1 MSAFPQYG
9 DKDFSR
15 FKHYIHSDRRYFEE
29 EVFDPKDCMIDY
41 ALQTKI
47 VKRSDKRLSD
57 DNFTY
62 KDWSLG
68 VYSKSR
74 NLLISPEECYK
85 NESYK
90 RDSLTDLFKKDRYI

>member
-1 MSAFPQYG
+1 MVIRTLV
-9 DKDFSR
+9 DL
-15 FKHYIHSDRRYFEE
+15 KHYIPTVEDILK

-62 KDWSLG
+62 KD
-68 VYSKSR
+68 
-74 NLLISPEECYK
+74 
-85 NESYK
+85 
-90 RDSLTDLFKKDRYI
+90 

>member
-1 MSAFPQYG
+1 MLSYLLQIKLSTQQYKEPMSAFHNMVIRTLI
-9 DKDFSR
+9 DL
-15 FKHYIHSDRRYFEE
+15 KHYIPTVEDIFEE

-41 ALQTKI
+41 ALQTKM

-74 NLLISPEECYK
+74 NLLISP
-85 NESYK
+85 
-90 RDSLTDLFKKDRYI
+90 

>member
-1 MSAFPQYG
+1 
-9 DKDFSR
+9 
-15 FKHYIHSDRRYFEE
+15 
-29 EVFDPKDCMIDY
+29 MIDY
-41 ALQTKI
+41 ALQTNI

-74 NLLISPEECYK
+74 NLLISPEDVIK
-85 NESYK
+85 MKVINETPLQFTLE
-90 RDSLTDLFKKDRYI
+90 R